1 LLIFQKTVVVIAYL
15 LIIVELVFFPIPS
28 EVSTVA
34 ILSRKKR
41 SDYPHRG
48 KKQKLSQMV
57 YLAYVVVS
65 SIVVLCIFCI
75 PIAWVFW
82 SPIDQWLLPLK
93 IGNSFLFKLLGL
105 IAIAAGSFI
114 SFWAVIE
121 LHAFIGT
128 NPTRNRLK
136 TNGIYSG
143 SRNPITL
150 GNSIIYIGF
159 VFTVPTWVMIVGF
172 IIYCFHIDHK
182 IKMEEKN
189 LESKFGSTFR
199 DYKKKVG
206 RYLR

>member
-1 LLIFQKTVVVIAYL
+1 VRFSEGDKAFKFVAYFSIVVIAYL

-82 SPIDQWLLPLK
+82 SP
-93 IGNSFLFKLLGL
+93 L